1 MLLTYLVAMNA
12 KSAAFAGKNVYS
24 IKRGASRSEVEG
36 KARCGSTLFL
46 DAVKKK
52 TKKNST
58 VLLGHRGA
66 AQTDP
71 VQRN

>member
-52 TKKNST
+52 QKNST

-71 VQRN
+71 VRRN